1 MKTKAIEIDGLVKH
15 YGSVQ
20 AVQGTSFYVEEGH
33 LFALLGE
40 NGAGKSTTID
50 ILSTLLAPDAG
61 TALVGGLQI
70 GKCNNEIRK
79 KIGIVFQKSYLDD
92 MLTVYENLLLRGS
105 LYGLSNR
112 ALQQAVER
120 LCGPLGL
127 QEFLHRRYGRLSG
140 GQRRRADIAR
150 ALINTPEILF
160 LDEPTTGLDPASRL
174 AIWQIVRTMQ
184 RVEGTTVLLTTHYM
198 EEAAEADYTIV
209 MGHGR
214 VLAKGT
220 PPALKEAYTTDVL
233 RIKPSSL
240 SAFSSF
246 CQKAGYPLR
255 QNGPVCEFPLQ
266 KTMDALPLLEQCRPY
281 MESFEVLQGSM
292 DEAFLNI
299 IHGEAQ
305 EAAQ

>member
-1 MKTKAIEIDGLVKH
+1 MKAKAIEIDALVKN
-15 YGSVQ
+15 YGGVQ
-20 AVQGTSFYVEEGH
+20 AVRGASFYVEQGH
-33 LFALLGE
+33 LFSLLGE

-50 ILSTLLAPDAG
+50 ILATLLAPDAG

-70 GKCNNEIRK
+70 GRQNSEIRK

-92 MLTVYENLLLRGS
+92 TLTVYENLLLRGG
-105 LYGLSNR
+105 LYGLSQR

-184 RVEGTTVLLTTHYM
+184 REEGTTVLLTTHYM

-220 PPALKEAYTTDVL
+220 PPALKDAYTTDIL
-233 RIKPSSL
+233 RIRPLQL
-240 SAFSSF
+240 SAFLSF
-246 CQKAGYPLR
+246 CRNAGYPVR
-255 QNGPVCEFPLQ
+255 QNGPVCEFSLQ
-266 KTMDALPLLEQCRPY
+266 KTLDALPLLKQCRPY
-281 MESFEVLQGSM
+281 VESFEVLQGSM
-292 DEAFLNI
+292 DEAFINI
-299 IHGEAQ
+299 IHGEVQGAV
-305 EAAQ
+305 E